1 MLQNRML
8 TFMFMGEIHHLGAED
23 LEKYSM
29 GTSSPEETARVE
41 EHLLVCE
48 GCQDRLREN
57 DEYLLAV
64 RMASQQTRRDEKSA
78 KPRNWRF
85 PAWFPSWLPALAAV
99 ACALLVVAVL
109 TLRSGRPGPAVAVS
123 LTALRS
129 DGAGISAPSGR
140 ELLLRPDLTGLAE
153 SSSYRLEIVD
163 QTGHPVRQG
172 KIERSQKGIQIP
184 GLGAGLYFVRVYL
197 PAGEFLREYGL
208 EVR

>member
-1 MLQNRML
+1 ML
-8 TFMFMGEIHHLGAED
+8 TFMIMGEIHHLGAED

-41 EHLLVCE
+41 EHLLACE
-48 GCQDRLREN
+48 GCQERLREN
-57 DEYLLAV
+57 DEYLLAM
-64 RMASQQTRRDEKSA
+64 RTASQQIRRDEKSA
-78 KPRNWRF
+78 KPREWRF
-85 PAWFPSWLPALAAV
+85 PAWLPALAAV

-129 DGAGISAPSGR
+129 NGAGISAPSGR
-140 ELLLRPDLTGLAE
+140 ELLPRPDLTGLAE
-153 SSSYRLEIVD
+153 SSSYRLEVVD
-163 QTGHPVRQG
+163 ETGHPVRQG
-172 KIERSQKGIQIP
+172 KVERAQKGIQIP

-197 PAGEFLREYGL
+197 PAGELLREYGL